1 MNSSCFVIEESQK
14 LYRMKPTPGEKPSL
28 NTTHTLTGRNSIMK
42 KSLIALA
49 VLGAA
54 ASAQAAD
61 ISLYGVVDTGLAYTY
76 NDEWDLNEHVTD
88 GESNLEM
95 ASGINASS
103 RWGIRGSEDLGN
115 GMKVGFK
122 LESGIATDD
131 GSLTQGGRLFGREAS
146 LSLSGAF
153 GTISAGRMGG
163 VGSSAGTYDYVYLI
177 GEAFDGGDFNIW
189 GMTASSRYDNM
200 ITYETP
206 EFAGVKVTAQYSF
219 DGDTG
224 ADNDD
229 YLKDSQHGDEG
240 KTNVDRYASLAVTGT
255 VGNLQFVGA
264 YENFNHASTSIVQ
277 DDGHLVHLGGNYDF
291 GVTKVFA
298 LAQYYQGVR
307 NAAGWDMSGDF
318 LDSEETL
325 PDAFG
330 TDGFKGYGLHIG
342 SITPIGGGDLTV
354 AAYFQDGKLENVT
367 SELANKQDFDAQ
379 YVGVSAR
386 YAYHL
391 SKRTDAYLGAGY
403 AKATLETASLGADI
417 HDMEKELIQAYVG
430 LTHRF

>member
-1 MNSSCFVIEESQK
+1 
-14 LYRMKPTPGEKPSL
+14 
-28 NTTHTLTGRNSIMK
+28 MK
-42 KSLIALA
+42 KSLLALA

-61 ISLYGVVDTGLAYTY
+61 VSVYGVVDTGLAYTY
-76 NDEWDLNEHVTD
+76 NDNWARSGDDVVHSTD
-88 GESNLEM
+88 GESSLEM

-103 RWGIRGSEDLGN
+103 RFGIVGSEDLGN
-115 GMKVGFK
+115 GMKVAFK
-122 LESGIATDD
+122 LESGINTDD
-131 GSLTQGGRLFGREAS
+131 GSLGQGGRLFGREAS
-146 LSLSGAF
+146 LTLSGDF
-153 GTISAGRMGG
+153 GKISAGRMGG

-224 ADNDD
+224 ADNND
-229 YLKDSQHGDEG
+229 YSNAEDGQHGTEG
-240 KTNVDRYASLAVTGT
+240 KSTVDRYASLALTGGF
-255 VGNLQFVGA
+255 GNLQFVGA
-264 YENFNHASTSIVQ
+264 YEYFNHAANSAVK
-277 DDGHLVHLGGNYDF
+277 DDGHLFHLGGNYDF

-298 LAQYYQGVR
+298 LAQYYQGIR
-307 NAAGWDMSGDF
+307 NAAGWDLSGDLIEDNVADF
-318 LDSEETL
+318 T
-325 PDAFG
+325 
-330 TDGFKGYGLHIG
+330 TDGFKGYGLHLG

-354 AAYFQDGKLENVT
+354 AAYFQDGKLENAADLGTTDSFDV
-367 SELANKQDFDAQ
+367 DAQ
-379 YVGVSAR
+379 YVGVTAR

-403 AKATLETASLGADI
+403 AKATLDTASDLDVS

>member
-1 MNSSCFVIEESQK
+1 
-14 LYRMKPTPGEKPSL
+14 
-28 NTTHTLTGRNSIMK
+28 MK
-42 KSLIALA
+42 KSLLALA

-61 ISLYGVVDTGLAYTY
+61 VSVYGVVDTGLAYTY
-76 NDEWDLNEHVTD
+76 QDNWGIDSGTVAHTTD
-88 GESNLEM
+88 GESSLEM

-103 RWGIRGSEDLGN
+103 RVGIVGSEDLGN
-115 GMKVGFK
+115 GMKVSFK
-122 LESGIATDD
+122 LESGINTDD
-131 GSLTQGGRLFGREAS
+131 GALNQGGRLFGREAS
-146 LSLSGAF
+146 LTLSGEF
-153 GTISAGRMGG
+153 GKISAGRMGG

-206 EFAGVKVTAQYSF
+206 EFAGVKVTVQYSF
-219 DGDTG
+219 DGDVNG
-224 ADNDD
+224 DNDD
-229 YLKDSQHGDEG
+229 YDPVDNPQHGTEG
-240 KTNVDRYASLAVTGT
+240 KSSVDRYASLAVTGGF
-255 VGNLQFVGA
+255 GNLQFVGA
-264 YENFNHASTSIVQ
+264 YEYFNHASTSAVK
-277 DDGHLVHLGGNYDF
+277 DDGHLFHLGGNYDF

-298 LAQYYQGVR
+298 LAQYYQGIR
-307 NAAGWDMSGDF
+307 NAAGWDLTDD
-318 LDSEETL
+318 LIDNVAW
-325 PDAFG
+325 DKDCG

-354 AAYFQDGKLENVT
+354 AAYFQDGKLQNIY
-367 SELANKQDFDAQ
+367 SDPQDKFDIDAQ
-379 YVGVSAR
+379 YVGLTAR

-403 AKATLETASLGADI
+403 AKATLDTSAFDE

>member
-1 MNSSCFVIEESQK
+1 
-14 LYRMKPTPGEKPSL
+14 
-28 NTTHTLTGRNSIMK
+28 MK

-76 NDEWDLNEHVTD
+76 QDNWGIDGNTVAHTTD
-88 GESNLEM
+88 GESSLEM

-103 RWGIRGSEDLGN
+103 RVGIVGSEDLGN
-115 GMKVGFK
+115 GMKVSFK
-122 LESGIATDD
+122 LESGINSDD
-131 GSLTQGGRLFGREAS
+131 GALNQGGRLFGREAS
-146 LSLSGAF
+146 LTLSGDF
-153 GTISAGRMGG
+153 GKISAGRMGG

-189 GMTASSRYDNM
+189 GMTSSSRYDNM

-229 YLKDSQHGDEG
+229 YTAKDQHGDEG
-240 KTNVDRYASLAVTGT
+240 KTNVDRYASLAVTGGF
-255 VGNLQFVGA
+255 GNLQFVGA
-264 YENFNHASTSIVQ
+264 YEYFNHASTSAVKE
-277 DDGHLVHLGGNYDF
+277 DGHLVHLGGNYDF

-298 LAQYYQGVR
+298 LGQYYQGIR
-307 NAAGWDMSGDF
+307 NAAGWDLSGDL
-318 LDSEETL
+318 LDSAVDTDGNL
-325 PDAFG
+325 DKALG
-330 TDGFKGYGLHIG
+330 TDGFKGYGLHLG

-354 AAYFQDGKLENVT
+354 AAYFQDGKLENCYDAGDPESYDV
-367 SELANKQDFDAQ
+367 DAQ
-379 YVGVSAR
+379 YVGVTAR

-403 AKATLETASLGADI
+403 AKATLDTSSLGDV

>member
-1 MNSSCFVIEESQK
+1 
-14 LYRMKPTPGEKPSL
+14 
-28 NTTHTLTGRNSIMK
+28 MK

-61 ISLYGVVDTGLAYTY
+61 VSVYGVVDTGLAYTY
-76 NDEWDLNEHVTD
+76 NDEWTVDEHVTD

-103 RWGIRGSEDLGN
+103 RVGITGSEDLGN

-122 LESGIATDD
+122 LESGINSDD
-131 GSLTQGGRLFGREAS
+131 GALNQGGRLFGREAS
-146 LSLSGAF
+146 LTLSGDF
-153 GTISAGRMGG
+153 GKISAGRMGG
-163 VGSSAGTYDYVYLI
+163 VGSSAGTYDYVYAI
-177 GEAFDGGDFNIW
+177 GESFDGGDFNIW

-224 ADNDD
+224 ADNND
-229 YLKDSQHGDEG
+229 YEKDSQHGDEG
-240 KTNVDRYASLAVTGT
+240 KTNVDRYASLAVTGGY
-255 VGNLQFVGA
+255 GNLHFVGA
-264 YENFNHASTSIVQ
+264 YEYFNHASTSVVK

-298 LAQYYQGVR
+298 LAQYYQGIR

-318 LDSEETL
+318 LDSEEDL
-325 PDAFG
+325 DPLFG

-342 SITPIGGGDLTV
+342 SITPIGGGDLTL
-354 AAYFQDGKLENVT
+354 AAYFQDGKLENVV
-367 SELANKQDFDAQ
+367 SEWADKDDIDAQ
-379 YVGVSAR
+379 YVGVTAR

-403 AKATLETASLGADI
+403 AKATLDTASLAADL

>member
-1 MNSSCFVIEESQK
+1 
-14 LYRMKPTPGEKPSL
+14 
-28 NTTHTLTGRNSIMK
+28 MK
-42 KSLIALA
+42 KSLLALA

-61 ISLYGVVDTGLAYTY
+61 VSVYGVVDTGLAYTY
-76 NDEWDLNEHVTD
+76 NDNWARSGEDVVHSTD
-88 GESNLEM
+88 GESSLEM

-103 RWGIRGSEDLGN
+103 RFGIVGSEDLGN
-115 GMKVGFK
+115 GMKVAFK
-122 LESGIATDD
+122 LESGINTDD
-131 GSLTQGGRLFGREAS
+131 GSLGQGGRLFGREAS
-146 LSLSGAF
+146 LTLSGDF
-153 GTISAGRMGG
+153 GKISAGRMGG

-224 ADNDD
+224 ADNND
-229 YLKDSQHGDEG
+229 YSNAEDGQHGTEG
-240 KTNVDRYASLAVTGT
+240 KTTVDRYASLALTGGF
-255 VGNLQFVGA
+255 GNLQFVGA
-264 YENFNHASTSIVQ
+264 YEYFNHAANSAVK
-277 DDGHLVHLGGNYDF
+277 DDGHLFHLGGNYDF

-298 LAQYYQGVR
+298 LAQYYQGIR
-307 NAAGWDMSGDF
+307 NAAGWDLSGDLIEDNVADF
-318 LDSEETL
+318 T
-325 PDAFG
+325 
-330 TDGFKGYGLHIG
+330 TDGFKGYGLHLG

-354 AAYFQDGKLENVT
+354 AAYFQDGKLQNIY
-367 SELANKQDFDAQ
+367 SDPQDKFDIDAQ
-379 YVGVSAR
+379 YVGVTAR

-403 AKATLETASLGADI
+403 AKATLDTSSLGDV

>member
-1 MNSSCFVIEESQK
+1 
-14 LYRMKPTPGEKPSL
+14 
-28 NTTHTLTGRNSIMK
+28 MK

-76 NDEWDLNEHVTD
+76 NDDWTIGDKGNIVHSAD

-103 RWGIRGSEDLGN
+103 RFGIVGSEDLGN
-115 GMKVGFK
+115 GMKVSFK
-122 LESGIATDD
+122 LESGINTDD
-131 GSLTQGGRLFGREAS
+131 GSLGQGGRLFGREAS
-146 LSLSGAF
+146 LTLSGDF
-153 GTISAGRMGG
+153 GKISAGRMGG
-163 VGSSAGTYDYVYLI
+163 VGSSAGTYDYVYAI

-229 YLKDSQHGDEG
+229 YEDKAQHGTEG
-240 KTNVDRYASLAVTGT
+240 KSTVDRYASLAVTGGL
-255 VGNLQFVGA
+255 GNLQFVGA
-264 YENFNHASTSIVQ
+264 YEYFNHAANTVMK
-277 DDGHLVHLGGNYDF
+277 DDGHLFHLGGNYDF

-298 LAQYYQGVR
+298 LAQYYQGIR
-307 NAAGWDMSGDF
+307 NAAGWNLTDDILDTDMEYSDT
-318 LDSEETL
+318 D
-325 PDAFG
+325 G

-354 AAYFQDGKLENVT
+354 AAYFQDGKLENLGDKDT
-367 SELANKQDFDAQ
+367 FDLDAQ

-403 AKATLETASLGADI
+403 AKATLDVSDEYAGQ

>member
-1 MNSSCFVIEESQK
+1 
-14 LYRMKPTPGEKPSL
+14 
-28 NTTHTLTGRNSIMK
+28 MK

-76 NDEWDLNEHVTD
+76 NDDWTLGKDNNELAVVHSAD

-103 RWGIRGSEDLGN
+103 RWGITGSEDLGN

-122 LESGIATDD
+122 LESAINTDD
-131 GSLTQGGRLFGREAS
+131 GSLGQGGRLFGREAS
-146 LSLSGAF
+146 LTLSGDF
-153 GTISAGRMGG
+153 GKISAGRMGG
-163 VGSSAGTYDYVYLI
+163 VGSSAGTYDYVYAI

-264 YENFNHASTSIVQ
+264 YENFNHASTSIVK

-298 LAQYYQGVR
+298 LAQYYQGIR
-307 NAAGWDMSGDF
+307 NAAGWDMSDDLVGAF
-318 LDSEETL
+318 GPTNPDSE
-325 PDAFG
+325 G

-342 SITPIGGGDLTV
+342 SITPIAGGDLTL
-354 AAYFQDGKLENVT
+354 AAYFQDGKLENVYDGDPD
-367 SELANKQDFDAQ
+367 KYDIDAQ

-403 AKATLETASLGADI
+403 AKATLDTGSLEGSVF

>member
-1 MNSSCFVIEESQK
+1 
-14 LYRMKPTPGEKPSL
+14 
-28 NTTHTLTGRNSIMK
+28 MK

-76 NDEWDLNEHVTD
+76 NDDWSRSGNEVVHSTD

-103 RWGIRGSEDLGN
+103 RWGITGSEDLGN

-122 LESGIATDD
+122 LESAINTDD
-131 GSLTQGGRLFGREAS
+131 GSLGQGGRLFGREAS
-146 LSLSGAF
+146 LTLSGDF
-153 GTISAGRMGG
+153 GKISAGRMGG
-163 VGSSAGTYDYVYLI
+163 VGSSAGTYDYVYAI

-229 YLKDSQHGDEG
+229 YDDAEDGQHGTEG
-240 KTNVDRYASLAVTGT
+240 KTTVDRYASLAVTGGF
-255 VGNLQFVGA
+255 GNLQFVGA
-264 YENFNHASTSIVQ
+264 YEYFNHAADSAVK

-298 LAQYYQGVR
+298 LAQYYQGIR
-307 NAAGWDMSGDF
+307 NAAGWSLSDDLIEDDLADF
-318 LDSEETL
+318 T
-325 PDAFG
+325 
-330 TDGFKGYGLHIG
+330 TDGFKGYGLHLG

-354 AAYFQDGKLENVT
+354 AAYFQDGKLENAAALGATDSFDV
-367 SELANKQDFDAQ
+367 DAQ
-379 YVGVSAR
+379 YVGVTAR

-403 AKATLETASLGADI
+403 AKATLDTASALDVN

>member
-1 MNSSCFVIEESQK
+1 
-14 LYRMKPTPGEKPSL
+14 
-28 NTTHTLTGRNSIMK
+28 MK

-76 NDEWDLNEHVTD
+76 NDDWTLSKGEVTHSAD

-103 RWGIRGSEDLGN
+103 RWGITGSEDLGN
-115 GMKVGFK
+115 GMKVSFK
-122 LESGIATDD
+122 LESAINTDD
-131 GSLTQGGRLFGREAS
+131 GSLGQGSRLFGREAS
-146 LSLSGAF
+146 LTLSGDF
-153 GTISAGRMGG
+153 GKISVGRMGG
-163 VGSSAGTYDYVYLI
+163 VGSSAGTYDYVYAI

-219 DGDTG
+219 DGDVNG
-224 ADNDD
+224 DNDD
-229 YLKDSQHGDEG
+229 YDKDEGHGVEG
-240 KTNVDRYASLAVTGT
+240 KTTVDRYASLAVTGT
-255 VGNLQFVGA
+255 VGNIQFVGA
-264 YENFNHASTSIVQ
+264 YENFTHAAYSAVK
-277 DDGHLVHLGGNYDF
+277 DDGHLFHLGGNYDF

-298 LAQYYQGVR
+298 LAQYYQGIR
-307 NAAGWDMSGDF
+307 NAAGWNMTDDIIDGFDYVLHGD
-318 LDSEETL
+318 E
-325 PDAFG
+325 G
-330 TDGFKGYGLHIG
+330 TDGFKGYGLHLG
-342 SITPIGGGDLTV
+342 SITPIGGGDLTL
-354 AAYFQDGKLENVT
+354 AAYFQDGKLENIHNGAGL
-367 SELANKQDFDAQ
+367 SADLDAQ

-403 AKATLETASLGADI
+403 AKATLDVSDAYATQ

>member
-1 MNSSCFVIEESQK
+1 
-14 LYRMKPTPGEKPSL
+14 
-28 NTTHTLTGRNSIMK
+28 MK

-76 NDEWDLNEHVTD
+76 NDDWTIGDKGNIVHSAD

-103 RWGIRGSEDLGN
+103 RFGIVGSEDLGN
-115 GMKVGFK
+115 GMKVSFK
-122 LESGIATDD
+122 LESGINTDD
-131 GSLTQGGRLFGREAS
+131 GSLGQGGRLFGREAS
-146 LSLSGAF
+146 LTLSGDF
-153 GTISAGRMGG
+153 GKISAGRMGG
-163 VGSSAGTYDYVYLI
+163 VGSSAGTYDYVYAI

-224 ADNDD
+224 ADNND
-229 YLKDSQHGDEG
+229 YEDKAQHGTEG
-240 KTNVDRYASLAVTGT
+240 KSTVDRYASLAVTGGL
-255 VGNLQFVGA
+255 GNLQFVGA
-264 YENFNHASTSIVQ
+264 YEYFNHAANTVMK
-277 DDGHLVHLGGNYDF
+277 DDGHLFHLGGNYDF

-298 LAQYYQGVR
+298 LAQYYQGIR
-307 NAAGWDMSGDF
+307 NAAGWNLTDDILDTDMKYSDT
-318 LDSEETL
+318 D
-325 PDAFG
+325 G

-354 AAYFQDGKLENVT
+354 AAYFQDGKLENLGDKDT
-367 SELANKQDFDAQ
+367 FDLDAQ

-403 AKATLETASLGADI
+403 AKATLDVSDEYAGQ

>member
-1 MNSSCFVIEESQK
+1 
-14 LYRMKPTPGEKPSL
+14 
-28 NTTHTLTGRNSIMK
+28 MK

-76 NDEWDLNEHVTD
+76 NDNWARSGEDVVHSTD
-88 GESNLEM
+88 GESSLEM

-103 RWGIRGSEDLGN
+103 RFGIVGSEDLGN
-115 GMKVGFK
+115 GMKVAFK
-122 LESGIATDD
+122 LESGINTDD
-131 GSLTQGGRLFGREAS
+131 GNLGQGGRLFGREAS
-146 LSLSGAF
+146 LTLSGDF
-153 GTISAGRMGG
+153 GKISAGRMGG
-163 VGSSAGTYDYVYLI
+163 VGSSAGTYDYVYSI
-177 GEAFDGGDFNIW
+177 GDAFDGGDFNIW
-189 GMTASSRYDNM
+189 GMTASSCYDNM

-224 ADNDD
+224 ADNND
-229 YLKDSQHGDEG
+229 YSDAEDGQHGTEG
-240 KTNVDRYASLAVTGT
+240 KSTVDRYASLAVTGGF
-255 VGNLQFVGA
+255 GNLQFVGA
-264 YENFNHASTSIVQ
+264 YEYFNHAADSAVK
-277 DDGHLVHLGGNYDF
+277 DDGHLFHLGGNYDF

-298 LAQYYQGVR
+298 LAQYYQGIR
-307 NAAGWDMSGDF
+307 NAAGWDLSGDLIEDDVADF
-318 LDSEETL
+318 T
-325 PDAFG
+325 
-330 TDGFKGYGLHIG
+330 TDGFKGYGLHLG

-354 AAYFQDGKLENVT
+354 AAYFQDGKLENAADVNPT
-367 SELANKQDFDAQ
+367 DSFDVDAQ
-379 YVGVSAR
+379 YVGVTAR

-403 AKATLETASLGADI
+403 AKATLDTASDLDVS

>member
-1 MNSSCFVIEESQK
+1 
-14 LYRMKPTPGEKPSL
+14 
-28 NTTHTLTGRNSIMK
+28 MK

-76 NDEWDLNEHVTD
+76 NDNWARSGEDVVHSTD
-88 GESNLEM
+88 GESSLEM

-103 RWGIRGSEDLGN
+103 RFGIVGSEDLGN
-115 GMKVGFK
+115 GMKVAFK
-122 LESGIATDD
+122 LESGINPDD
-131 GSLTQGGRLFGREAS
+131 GNLGQGGRLFGREAS
-146 LSLSGAF
+146 LTLSGDF
-153 GTISAGRMGG
+153 GKISAGRMGG
-163 VGSSAGTYDYVYLI
+163 VGSSAGTYDYVYSI
-177 GEAFDGGDFNIW
+177 GDAFDGGDFNIW

-224 ADNDD
+224 ADNND
-229 YLKDSQHGDEG
+229 YSDAEDGQHGTEG
-240 KTNVDRYASLAVTGT
+240 KSTVDRYASLAVTGGF
-255 VGNLQFVGA
+255 GNLQFVGA
-264 YENFNHASTSIVQ
+264 YEYFNHAADSAVK
-277 DDGHLVHLGGNYDF
+277 DDGHLFHLGGNYDF

-298 LAQYYQGVR
+298 LAQYYQGIR
-307 NAAGWDMSGDF
+307 NAAGWDLSGDLIEDDVADF
-318 LDSEETL
+318 T
-325 PDAFG
+325 
-330 TDGFKGYGLHIG
+330 TDGFKGYGLHLG

-354 AAYFQDGKLENVT
+354 AAYFQDGKLENAADVNPT
-367 SELANKQDFDAQ
+367 DSFDVDAQ
-379 YVGVSAR
+379 YVGVTAR

-403 AKATLETASLGADI
+403 AKATLDTASDLDVS

>member
-1 MNSSCFVIEESQK
+1 
-14 LYRMKPTPGEKPSL
+14 
-28 NTTHTLTGRNSIMK
+28 MK

-76 NDEWDLNEHVTD
+76 QDNWGFENGTVAHTTD
-88 GESNLEM
+88 GESSLEM

-103 RWGIRGSEDLGN
+103 RFGIVGSEDLGN
-115 GMKVGFK
+115 GMKVAFK
-122 LESGIATDD
+122 LESGINSDD
-131 GSLTQGGRLFGREAS
+131 GALNQGGRLFGREAS
-146 LSLSGAF
+146 LTLSGDF
-153 GTISAGRMGG
+153 GKISAGRMGG

-177 GEAFDGGDFNIW
+177 GDAFDGGDFNIW

-229 YLKDSQHGDEG
+229 YEKDSQHGDEG
-240 KTNVDRYASLAVTGT
+240 KTNVDRYASLAVTGGF
-255 VGNLQFVGA
+255 GNLQFVGA
-264 YENFNHASTSIVQ
+264 YEYFNHASTSVVK
-277 DDGHLVHLGGNYDF
+277 DDGHLFHLGGNYDF

-298 LAQYYQGVR
+298 LAQYYQGIR
-307 NAAGWDMSGDF
+307 NAAGWDMTDDIIAGDIQ
-318 LDSEETL
+318 DG
-325 PDAFG
+325 DR
-330 TDGFKGYGLHIG
+330 TDGFKGYGLHLG
-342 SITPIGGGDLTV
+342 SITPIGGGDLTL
-354 AAYFQDGKLENVT
+354 AAYFQDGKLENIGSPT
-367 SELANKQDFDAQ
+367 EDLMDIDAQ

-403 AKATLETASLGADI
+403 AKATLDTGANNWED

>member
-1 MNSSCFVIEESQK
+1 
-14 LYRMKPTPGEKPSL
+14 
-28 NTTHTLTGRNSIMK
+28 MK
-42 KSLIALA
+42 KSLLALA

-61 ISLYGVVDTGLAYTY
+61 VSVYGVVDTGLAYTY
-76 NDEWDLNEHVTD
+76 NDNWARSGEDVVHSTD
-88 GESNLEM
+88 GESSLEM

-103 RWGIRGSEDLGN
+103 RFGIVGSEDLGN
-115 GMKVGFK
+115 GMKVAFK
-122 LESGIATDD
+122 LESGINTDD
-131 GSLTQGGRLFGREAS
+131 GSLGQGGRLFGREAS
-146 LSLSGAF
+146 LTLSGDF
-153 GTISAGRMGG
+153 GKISAGRMGG

-229 YLKDSQHGDEG
+229 YQADDHHGTEG
-240 KTNVDRYASLAVTGT
+240 KSSVDRYASLAVTGGY
-255 VGNLQFVGA
+255 GNLQFVGA
-264 YENFNHASTSIVQ
+264 YEYFNHAANSAVK
-277 DDGHLVHLGGNYDF
+277 DDGHLFHLGGNYDF

-298 LAQYYQGVR
+298 LAQYYQGIR
-307 NAAGWDMSGDF
+307 NAAGWDLSGDLIEDNVADF
-318 LDSEETL
+318 T
-325 PDAFG
+325 
-330 TDGFKGYGLHIG
+330 TDGFKGYGLHLG

-354 AAYFQDGKLENVT
+354 AAYFQDGKLQNIY
-367 SELANKQDFDAQ
+367 SDPQDKFDIDAQ
-379 YVGVSAR
+379 YVGVTAR

-403 AKATLETASLGADI
+403 AKATLDTSSLGDV

>member
-1 MNSSCFVIEESQK
+1 
-14 LYRMKPTPGEKPSL
+14 
-28 NTTHTLTGRNSIMK
+28 MK
-42 KSLIALA
+42 KSLLALA

-61 ISLYGVVDTGLAYTY
+61 VSVYGVVDTGLAYTY
-76 NDEWDLNEHVTD
+76 NDNWARSGEDVVHSTD
-88 GESNLEM
+88 GESSLEM

-103 RWGIRGSEDLGN
+103 RFGIVGSEDLGN
-115 GMKVGFK
+115 GMKVAFK
-122 LESGIATDD
+122 LESGINTDD
-131 GSLTQGGRLFGREAS
+131 GSLGQGGRLFGREAS
-146 LSLSGAF
+146 LTLSGDF
-153 GTISAGRMGG
+153 GKISAGRMGG

-224 ADNDD
+224 ADNNDYDD
-229 YLKDSQHGDEG
+229 AEDGQHGTEG
-240 KTNVDRYASLAVTGT
+240 KSTVDRYASLALTGGF
-255 VGNLQFVGA
+255 GNLQFVGA
-264 YENFNHASTSIVQ
+264 YEYFNHAANSSVK
-277 DDGHLVHLGGNYDF
+277 DDGHLFHLGGNYDF

-298 LAQYYQGVR
+298 LAQYYQGIR
-307 NAAGWDMSGDF
+307 NAAGWDLSGDLIEDNVADF
-318 LDSEETL
+318 T
-325 PDAFG
+325 
-330 TDGFKGYGLHIG
+330 TDGFKGYGLHLG

-354 AAYFQDGKLENVT
+354 AAYFQDGKLQNIY
-367 SELANKQDFDAQ
+367 SDPQDKFDIDAQ
-379 YVGVSAR
+379 YVGVTAR

-403 AKATLETASLGADI
+403 AKATLDTSSLGDV

>member
-1 MNSSCFVIEESQK
+1 
-14 LYRMKPTPGEKPSL
+14 
-28 NTTHTLTGRNSIMK
+28 MK

-76 NDEWDLNEHVTD
+76 QDNWGIDGNTVAHTTD
-88 GESNLEM
+88 GESSLEM

-103 RWGIRGSEDLGN
+103 RVGIVGSEDLGN
-115 GMKVGFK
+115 GMKVSFK
-122 LESGIATDD
+122 LESGINSDD
-131 GSLTQGGRLFGREAS
+131 GALNQGGRLFGREAS
-146 LSLSGAF
+146 LTLSGDF
-153 GTISAGRMGG
+153 GKISAGRMGG

-229 YLKDSQHGDEG
+229 YTAKDQHGDEG
-240 KTNVDRYASLAVTGT
+240 KTNVDRYASLAVTGGF
-255 VGNLQFVGA
+255 GNLQFVGA
-264 YENFNHASTSIVQ
+264 YEYFNHASTSAVKE
-277 DDGHLVHLGGNYDF
+277 DGHLVHLGGNYDF

-298 LAQYYQGVR
+298 LGQYYQGIR
-307 NAAGWDMSGDF
+307 NAAGWDLSGDL
-318 LDSEETL
+318 LDAAVDTDGNL
-325 PDAFG
+325 DKALG
-330 TDGFKGYGLHIG
+330 TDGFKGYGLHLG

-354 AAYFQDGKLENVT
+354 AAYFQDGKLENFGYAQKNV
-367 SELANKQDFDAQ
+367 DIDAQ

-403 AKATLETASLGADI
+403 AKATLDVGAEGAA

>member
-1 MNSSCFVIEESQK
+1 
-14 LYRMKPTPGEKPSL
+14 
-28 NTTHTLTGRNSIMK
+28 MK

-76 NDEWDLNEHVTD
+76 NDDWTIGDKGNIVHSAD

-103 RWGIRGSEDLGN
+103 RFGIVGSEDLGN
-115 GMKVGFK
+115 GMKVSFK
-122 LESGIATDD
+122 LESGINTDD
-131 GSLTQGGRLFGREAS
+131 GSLGQGGRLFGREAS
-146 LSLSGAF
+146 LTLSGDF
-153 GTISAGRMGG
+153 GKISAGRMGG
-163 VGSSAGTYDYVYLI
+163 VGSSAGTYDYVYAI

-224 ADNDD
+224 ADNND
-229 YLKDSQHGDEG
+229 YEDKAQHGTEG
-240 KTNVDRYASLAVTGT
+240 KSTVDRYASLAVTGGL
-255 VGNLQFVGA
+255 GNLQFVGA
-264 YENFNHASTSIVQ
+264 YEYFNHAANTVMK
-277 DDGHLVHLGGNYDF
+277 DDGHLFHLGGNYDF

-298 LAQYYQGVR
+298 LAQYYQGIR
-307 NAAGWDMSGDF
+307 NAAGWNLTDDILDTDMKYSDT
-318 LDSEETL
+318 D
-325 PDAFG
+325 G

-354 AAYFQDGKLENVT
+354 AAYFQDGKLENLGDKDT
-367 SELANKQDFDAQ
+367 FDLDAQ

-403 AKATLETASLGADI
+403 AKTTLDVSDEYAGQ

>member
-1 MNSSCFVIEESQK
+1 
-14 LYRMKPTPGEKPSL
+14 
-28 NTTHTLTGRNSIMK
+28 MK
-42 KSLIALA
+42 KSLLALA

-61 ISLYGVVDTGLAYTY
+61 VSVYGVVDTGLAYTY
-76 NDEWDLNEHVTD
+76 NDNWTGSENGVVHSTD
-88 GESNLEM
+88 GESSLEM

-103 RWGIRGSEDLGN
+103 RFGIVGSEDLGN
-115 GMKVGFK
+115 GMKVAFK
-122 LESGIATDD
+122 LESGINTDD
-131 GSLTQGGRLFGREAS
+131 GSLGQGGRLFGREAS
-146 LSLSGAF
+146 LTLSGDF
-153 GTISAGRMGG
+153 GKISAGRMGG

-229 YLKDSQHGDEG
+229 YQADDHHGTEG
-240 KTNVDRYASLAVTGT
+240 KSSVDRYASLAVTGGF
-255 VGNLQFVGA
+255 GNLQFVGA
-264 YENFNHASTSIVQ
+264 YEYFNHASTSAVK
-277 DDGHLVHLGGNYDF
+277 DDGHLFHLGGNYDF

-298 LAQYYQGVR
+298 LAQYYQGIR
-307 NAAGWDMSGDF
+307 NAAGWDLSGDLIEDDVADF
-318 LDSEETL
+318 T
-325 PDAFG
+325 
-330 TDGFKGYGLHIG
+330 TDGFKGYGLHLG

-354 AAYFQDGKLENVT
+354 AAYFQDGKLENAADLGTTDSFDV
-367 SELANKQDFDAQ
+367 DAQ
-379 YVGVSAR
+379 YVGVTAR

-403 AKATLETASLGADI
+403 AKATLDTASDLDVS